1 MTQIIILIVGA
12 IIIVFLLLLGMLASF
27 YKKIPQG
34 KAIVRTGVGGTHV
47 AFNKGIYVIPVFHKM
62 EIMDISLKKVQIE
75 RMEHD
80 GLICKDNIRADI
92 KVAFFVR
99 VNKSVNDVIN
109 VAQSIGCERA
119 SDILTLKDIFEA
131 KFSEALKTVG
141 KKFDFIELYEAR
153 REFRDEIIN
162 IIGTDLNGY
171 VLDDC
176 AIDYLEQ
183 TEVRFLSPENILD
196 SEGIRKITD
205 LTAAQNIKSNLIRRE
220 EEKVIKKQ
228 NVEAREAILELER
241 QLAEKE
247 EKQKREIDNVKA
259 REGAEIQKVR
269 EEERLKAETVKIQT
283 EENLAVQQENKLRQ
297 IIIAEKNKQRTEAV
311 EKERVEK
318 DRALEQT
325 ERERVVTLAQIDKER
340 VIEVEK
346 KNIQDVIKER
356 VQLEKGVV
364 EEQQNIKDIEAFR
377 TIDRQK
383 QVGITEAAQGAEE
396 KLIQTVKAAEANK
409 MAAEQKAQQLLIDAE
424 AQKEASAKQAE
435 ARKILADAKAREDA
449 TYGLAE
455 AEVIKAKAEALE
467 QEGIMEA
474 SIMEKKAKAEAMGI
488 EAKAEAK
495 RKEGLVEAEVTKEKA
510 LASAVGEAGI
520 IEKTAL
526 AEATGIEAKA
536 EAKRKE
542 GLVEAEVT
550 KEKAL
555 ASAIGESNIIEKKS
569 LAEAA
574 GIEAKAEAKRKE
586 GLMEA
591 EVAKEKALAEATG
604 IQEKAT
610 AMKNLDIAG
619 REHEEF
625 KLALQKEKDVELAQ
639 IRIQKDVADAQALV
653 LSDALRN
660 ANIDIVGGE
669 TMFFENIVKQI
680 TNAKGFDRLIN
691 ESENATQLK
700 KALLGDGTNEGDL
713 LERIRYYAK
722 QWNIS
727 TEDIKNLSIAALLMK
742 MQNQSKTNDDKG
754 FFSNLLNMAKSMGIA
769 DKKLG

>member
-1 MTQIIILIVGA
+1 MGELIIIVAGA
-12 IIIVFLLLLGMLASF
+12 IIFVFLVFLGLLASF

-34 KAIVRTGVGGTHV
+34 KAIVRTGVGGTKV
-47 AFNKGIYVIPVFHKM
+47 AFNKGMYVIPVFHKM

-109 VAQSIGCERA
+109 VAQSIGTSRA
-119 SDILTLKDIFEA
+119 SDISTLKDIFEA

-153 REFRDEIIN
+153 REFRDEIID

-183 TEVRFLSPENILD
+183 TELRFLSSDNILD
-196 SEGIRKITD
+196 SEGIKKITD
-205 LTAAQNIKSNLIRRE
+205 LTAAQNIKANLIRRE
-220 EEKVIKKQ
+220 EEKVLKKQ

-247 EKQKREIDNVKA
+247 EKQRREIDNVKS
-259 REGAEIQKVR
+259 REEAEIQKVR
-269 EEERLKAETVKIQT
+269 EEERLKAETVRIQT
-283 EENLAVQQENKLRQ
+283 EESLMVQEENKLRQ
-297 IIIAEKNKQRTEAV
+297 IIIAEQNKLRTRAV
-311 EKERVEK
+311 ELERVEK

-325 ERERVVTLAQIDKER
+325 ERERIVTLAQIDKER
-340 VIEVEK
+340 AIEIEK

-364 EEQQNIKDIEAFR
+364 EEQQSIKDIEAFR

-383 QVGITEAAQGAEE
+383 QVGITEATLEAEQN
-396 KLIQTVKAAEANK
+396 LIETVKAAEAAK
-409 MAAEQKAQQLLIDAE
+409 MAAEEKAKELLINAE

-467 QEGIMEA
+467 QQGLAEA
-474 SIMEKKAKAEAMGI
+474 VVIEKKAKAEAVGI
-488 EAKAEAK
+488 EVKAEALK
-495 RKEGLVEAEVTKEKA
+495 KEGLVEAEVTKQKA
-510 LASAVGEAGI
+510 LAKAEGEASI
-520 IEKTAL
+520 IEKTSL

-542 GLVEAEVT
+542 GL
-550 KEKAL
+550 
-555 ASAIGESNIIEKKS
+555 
-569 LAEAA
+569 
-574 GIEAKAEAKRKE
+574 
-586 GLMEA
+586 MEA
-591 EVAKEKALAEATG
+591 EVLKEKALAEATG
-604 IQEKAT
+604 IEEKAS
-610 AMKNLDIAG
+610 AMKQLDGAG
-619 REHEEF
+619 KDHEEF
-625 KLALQKEKDVELAQ
+625 KLALQKDKDVELAQ
-639 IRIQKDVADAQALV
+639 INIQKDIADAQAQV

-660 ANIDIVGGE
+660 ADIDIVGGE
-669 TMFFENIVKQI
+669 TMFFDNIVKQI
-680 TNAKGFDRLIN
+680 SNAKGFDRLVN
-691 ESENATQLK
+691 ESSNATQLK

-713 LERIRYYAK
+713 LERIRYYA
-722 QWNIS
+722 NRTGIS
-727 TEDIKNLSIAALLMK
+727 TEDIKNLSIAGLILK
-742 MQNQSKTNDDKG
+742 MQSKTADQDDKNFLG
-754 FFSNLLNMAKSMGIA
+754 NLLDMAKNLGISN
-769 DKKLG
+769 KKL

>member
-1 MTQIIILIVGA
+1 MEQYLLIGIIAVVVI
-12 IIIVFLLLLGMLASF
+12 FLAFLGILASF

-34 KAIVRTGVGGTHV
+34 KAIVRTGVGGTKV
-47 AFNKGIYVIPVFHKM
+47 SFNKGMYVIPVLHKM

-119 SDILTLKDIFEA
+119 SDISTLKDIFEA

-183 TEVRFLSPENILD
+183 TEVKFLSPDNILD

-205 LTAAQNIKSNLIRRE
+205 LTAAQNIKANLIRRDE
-220 EEKVIKKQ
+220 QKTIRKQ
-228 NVEAREAILELER
+228 DVEANEAILELDR
-241 QLAEKE
+241 QLAEKQ
-247 EKQKREIDNVKA
+247 EKQRREIDNIKA
-259 REGAEIQKVR
+259 REDAEIQKVR
-269 EEERLKAETVKIQT
+269 EEERLRSETVRIST
-283 EENLAVQQENKLRQ
+283 EESLMVQEENKLRQ

-311 EKERVEK
+311 ETERVEK

-325 ERERVVTLAQIDKER
+325 ERERIVTLAQIDKQR
-340 VIEVEK
+340 TIEIEQ
-346 KNIQDVIKER
+346 KNIQDVIRER

-364 EEQQNIKDIEAFR
+364 EEEQNKKDIEELR
-377 TIDRQK
+377 RVERQK
-383 QVGITEAAQGAEE
+383 QVGLTEAQLAAEQ
-396 KLIQTVKAAEANK
+396 KLIQTVKDAEASK
-409 MAAEQKAQQLLIDAE
+409 MAAEQKAKELLIDAE

-467 QEGIMEA
+467 QQGTAEA
-474 SIMEKKAKAEAMGI
+474 IVIEKKAKAEAISI
-488 EAKAEAK
+488 ETKAEAK
-495 RKEGLVEAEVTKEKA
+495 KKEGLIQAEVTREQA
-510 LASAVGEAGI
+510 FASAEGEASI
-520 IEKTAL
+520 IEKTTK
-526 AEATGIEAKA
+526 AEAT
-536 EAKRKE
+536 
-542 GLVEAEVT
+542 
-550 KEKAL
+550 
-555 ASAIGESNIIEKKS
+555 
-569 LAEAA
+569 

-591 EVAKEKALAEATG
+591 EVIKEKALAEAAG
-604 IQEKAT
+604 IEEKAT
-610 AMKNLDIAG
+610 AMKKLDGAG
-619 REHEEF
+619 KDHEEF
-625 KLALQKEKDVELAQ
+625 KLALQKDKDVELAQ
-639 IRIQKDVADAQALV
+639 INIQKNIAEAQANV
-653 LSDALRN
+653 LSDALKS
-660 ANIDIVGGE
+660 AKIDIVGGE
-669 TMFFENIVKQI
+669 TLFFENIVKQI
-680 TNAKGFDRLIN
+680 SNAKGFDRLIN
-691 ESENATQLK
+691 ESQNATQIK

-713 LERIRYYAK
+713 LERISYFAQK
-722 QWNIS
+722 TGIS
-727 TEDIKNLSIAALLMK
+727 TNDIKNLSIAALILK
-742 MQNQSKTNDDKG
+742 MQSKCDSDEDKN
-754 FFSNLLNMAKSMGIA
+754 FLSNLLDMAKKMGLS
-769 DKKLG
+769 DKKLK

>member
-1 MTQIIILIVGA
+1 MGELILIIAGA
-12 IIIVFLLLLGMLASF
+12 AICILLVMLGMLATF

-34 KAIVRTGVGGTHV
+34 KAIVRTGVGGTKV
-47 AFNKGIYVIPVFHKM
+47 AFNKGMYVIPVFHKM

-75 RMEHD
+75 RMQHD

-99 VNKSVNDVIN
+99 VNKSINDVIN

-119 SDILTLKDIFEA
+119 SDISTLKDIFEA

-183 TEVRFLSPENILD
+183 TELQFLSPDNILD

-205 LTAAQNIKSNLIRRE
+205 LTATQNIKANLIRRE

-241 QLAEKE
+241 QLAQKE

-259 REGAEIQKVR
+259 REEAEIQKVR
-269 EEERLKAETVKIQT
+269 EEERLKAESVRIST
-283 EENLAVQQENKLRQ
+283 EESLAVQEENKLRQ

-311 EKERVEK
+311 EAERVEK

-325 ERERVVTLAQIDKER
+325 ERERIVTLSQIDKER
-340 VIEVEK
+340 VIEIER
-346 KNIQDVIKER
+346 KNIQDVIRER

-377 TIDRQK
+377 TVDRKK
-383 QVGITEAAQGAEE
+383 QVGITEASQEAEQRLIETVKEAEAGKLAAEE
-396 KLIQTVKAAEANK
+396 KAK
-409 MAAEQKAQQLLIDAE
+409 QLLIDAE

-449 TYGLAE
+449 TSGLAE

-467 QEGIMEA
+467 QQGLAEA
-474 SIMEKKAKAEAMGI
+474 VVIEKKAKAEAVGI
-488 EAKAEAK
+488 EVKSDAKK
-495 RKEGLVEAEVTKEKA
+495 
-510 LASAVGEAGI
+510 
-520 IEKTAL
+520 
-526 AEATGIEAKA
+526 
-536 EAKRKE
+536 
-542 GLVEAEVT
+542 
-550 KEKAL
+550 
-555 ASAIGESNIIEKKS
+555 
-569 LAEAA
+569 
-574 GIEAKAEAKRKE
+574 KE

-591 EVAKEKALAEATG
+591 EITKEKALAEATG
-604 IQEKAT
+604 IEEKAA
-610 AMKNLDIAG
+610 AMKKLDG
-619 REHEEF
+619 VGKGHEEF

-639 IRIQKDVADAQALV
+639 INIQKDIAEAQANV
-653 LSDALRN
+653 LSEALRS

-680 TNAKGFDRLIN
+680 SNAKGFDRLVN
-691 ESENATQLK
+691 ESENATQ
-700 KALLGDGTNEGDL
+700 
-713 LERIRYYAK
+713 
-722 QWNIS
+722 
-727 TEDIKNLSIAALLMK
+727 IKNALIGNEDSENKGLLSGLKNVAE
-742 MQNQSKTNDDKG
+742 
-754 FFSNLLNMAKSMGIA
+754 SMGLTN
-769 DKKLG
+769 KKLK